1 VSFRLSQEEYEALM
15 NTSIAQGARSIS
27 GFARAAACSFS
38 ALRDG
43 LPEQAVETTIRSLH
57 RKVEQLDREV
67 RRLAHLVELS
77 QAQTVRRRAAGADA
91 SGSIPHEAERKGA

>member
-1 VSFRLSQEEYEALM
+1 VSFRLSQDEYEALKD
-15 NTSIAQGARSIS
+15 TSIAQGARSIS

-57 RKVEQLDREV
+57 RKVEQLNREV

-77 QAQTVRRRAAGADA
+77 QAVRRSAAMADA
-91 SGSIPHEAERKGA
+91 SGSSPHEAGRKGA